1 MLMKMLVLFV
11 LNSLL
16 VLIVSA
22 EIGTQ
27 QTAKAVQI
35 TGSLGQC
42 LLEIKPRI
50 CDTGNVLSEED
61 RTKLDTLLAKV
72 EEGTKREG
80 YPLKIKTKSC
90 GHQGITLQVIQL
102 KAAPAED
109 MDTLQT
115 QLLQLLQE
123 YTEAHP
129 CMRIAFI
136 VLNADDDKVENRRFW
151 CGVNWNVPVKPSEI
165 VELYRNEISLVV
177 KAEYGHALNNIA
189 DKFLAMASK
198 RLEVP
203 FDELPV
209 VNANIN
215 NNNSNT
221 QPLVDGTV
229 QQQNTVEV
237 QGEKAQPAEQQ
248 VEEQSENRGPEQ
260 TQSTGTEAN

>member
-1 MLMKMLVLFV
+1 MLVFFV

-16 VLIVSA
+16 LIASA
-22 EIGTQ
+22 EIATQ

-90 GHQGITLQVIQL
+90 GHQGITVQVIQL
-102 KAAPAED
+102 KATPAED

-203 FDELPV
+203 FDEVPV
-209 VNANIN
+209 LNANI